1 MREKLEEAQKIEENE
16 KSKQENK
23 LDFRKRKT
31 WQKFKRKKIF
41 IKRNK
46 SLPNMKKL
54 IDMTEKSTP
63 KYKYLQWKDQT
74 YFKYIKRLLKIA
86 IDQKVNEKE

>member
-1 MREKLEEAQKIEENE
+1 
-16 KSKQENK
+16 
-23 LDFRKRKT
+23 
-31 WQKFKRKKIF
+31 
-41 IKRNK
+41 
-46 SLPNMKKL
+46 MKKL

-86 IDQKVNEKE
+86 IDQKVNEKEWSYVPPNLPNYPTNYKLIWK